1 MISLAYGALWL
12 FVFSLPW
19 EGVIVFR
26 GVALGTRL
34 TGMVALGVTILAV
47 MISGRVRRWHLF
59 HFAALFFVACAGV
72 GLLLNA
78 GQIPKKFYT
87 FVQLFL
93 VLWMVWEI
101 APSRRAVHRLLL
113 AYVLGAYIAAVDT
126 ILVFH
131 AKGGAL
137 RRFVAGDFDPND
149 LAMTL
154 ALAVPMAWYLSST
167 FQRPLFRLLCRG
179 YLPVGLLALG
189 LTGSRGGMITA
200 VVALMIVP
208 LSMTKLTPG
217 RLIAAI
223 ATLALTGALAVTYV
237 PQKVVER
244 LAKTQS
250 EVEDVDFGGR
260 FKFWVAGLDVFR
272 AKPLM
277 GYGPGG
283 FIRAIYPILGQ
294 SSLVAHNSY
303 ISVLVEEGLIGFLF
317 YALMLLAA
325 VRACLRLP
333 QADRRFALVLL
344 ATLFIA
350 MSPLTWED
358 RKPVW
363 FVLAAIVGLSWTGPG
378 VLRSSQRG
386 APLSVP
392 AVGPPRGG
400 SQWEPAPAPPPRI
413 RLRGRR

>member
-1 MISLAYGALWL
+1 MIPFAYVALWL

-19 EGVIVFR
+19 EGVIVTS
-26 GVALGTRL
+26 GVALGTRV
-34 TGMVALGVTILAV
+34 TGIAALGVTALAV
-47 MISGRVRRWHLF
+47 AITGRLRRWHPF
-59 HFAALFFVACAGV
+59 HVAALLFVVCAGV
-72 GLLLNA
+72 GLLFYR

-93 VLWMVWEI
+93 VLWIMWEV
-101 APSRRAVHRLLL
+101 APSRRAVHKLLL
-113 AYVLGAYIAAVDT
+113 AYVLGAYVAAVDT
-126 ILVFH
+126 IIVFH
-131 AKGGAL
+131 SQGSAL

-154 ALAVPMAWYLSST
+154 ALAVPMAWYLGLV
-167 FQRPLFRLLCRG
+167 FQRPLARLVCRA

-217 RLIAAI
+217 RLVAAMF
-223 ATLALTGALAVTYV
+223 TLVLTGALAVTFV
-237 PQKVVER
+237 PAKVVDR
-244 LAKTQS
+244 LASTQR
-250 EVEDVDFGGR
+250 EVESVDFGGR
-260 FKFWVAGLDVFR
+260 FKFWVAGLEAFK

-303 ISVLVEEGLIGFLF
+303 ISVLVEEGLIGLFF
-317 YALMLLAA
+317 YAAMLVAA
-325 VRACLRLP
+325 VRASLRLP
-333 QADRRFALVLL
+333 RIDRRFALVLL
-344 ATLFIA
+344 ATLFLA

-363 FVLAAIVGLSWTGPG
+363 FVLAALVGLSQAMPGARRGTQGP
-378 VLRSSQRG
+378 
-386 APLSVP
+386 APMTVP
-392 AVGPPRGG
+392 AVGVPRGVRPR
-400 SQWEPAPAPPPRI
+400 EPVPHSRAGLGGTR
-413 RLRGRR
+413 